1 MFSDY
6 WQFKHYKLQSVDC
19 WLLANSDAD
28 IVTANNYLVV
38 VDGITNCNCDRN
50 IYIYILVST
59 NNSNNDGCDTFTLL
73 PLQYNNFDSI
83 YQT

>member
-1 MFSDY
+1 M
-6 WQFKHYKLQSVDC
+6 V
-19 WLLANSDAD
+19 LL
-28 IVTANNYLVV
+28 IVTVTV
-38 VDGITNCNCDRN
+38 
-50 IYIYILVST
+50 IYIYLVST